1 MSRVCGECNTVLDDT
16 AKFCFH
22 CGALVSASADGQTMP
37 LNNDGEEIDRLT
49 DNDKATSV
57 LTEETGKLRP
67 EDMSGYVPL
76 QPSFVPNVSAPDVYN
91 EKEFYEGFVSKK
103 AKGWTTAIGVIA
115 LISGAVNIPILFLGN
130 LFAIIDIVFY
140 VLMGILILTT
150 KKWGLPL
157 AVTMYSGVASVLSLA
172 TGGTPGG
179 IMALVFGIFA
189 TSNLKKVSNAYRLYR
204 QSGVLPQ
211 KPIE

>member
-1 MSRVCGECNTVLDDT
+1 MSRVCRECNTVLDDT

-91 EKEFYEGFVSKK
+91 EKELYEGFVSKK

-150 KKWGLPL
+150 KKWDYRWRLPCT
-157 AVTMYSGVASVLSLA
+157 A
-172 TGGTPGG
+172 
-179 IMALVFGIFA
+179 ALLPCFHLRPAAHRAALWPWFSA
-189 TSNLKKVSNAYRLYR
+189 F
-204 QSGVLPQ
+204 LPQ
-211 KPIE
+211 AI